1 MDIEAIGYL
10 AAVLTTASFVPQ
22 AVKTLRSRDTRGISA
37 WMYAMFCSG
46 VALWFAYGVLI
57 GAWPVIIANA
67 LTFVLAAS
75 ILGMKLGMGRAAG
88 EGSSGS

>member
-10 AAVLTTASFVPQ
+10 AAALTTASFVPQ
-22 AVKTLRSRDTRGISA
+22 AIKTLRSRDTRGISA
-37 WMYAMFCSG
+37 GMYAMFCSG

-67 LTFVLAAS
+67 LTFVLAAI
-75 ILGMKLGMGRAAG
+75 ILGMKLRLGRAGG
-88 EGSSGS
+88 ETSSGS